1 MSGDA
6 GKAGNTGEAAGN
18 TGEAAGNTGGDTG
31 NGGQGAGNGGQAYKG
46 KGRVR
51 AQSSSSPSSSTAT
64 PPKGA
69 SKGASSYAPRRNAPP
84 REPEPVGFAARPNP
98 ARIAAYAGLA
108 VVGALVGLAGTLV
121 QAAWFPGGLIIALVA
136 AAGLFYGGRVLTRTQ
151 IGALAPAVG
160 WFITVFLLLSGRPE
174 GDYVFGDELGLIL
187 FMLGGTAVAVICATT
202 SRVPQSAMHNGRS
215 GT

>member
-1 MSGDA
+1 MSGGTGKDGKAGSGGGAA
-6 GKAGNTGEAAGN
+6 GKAEGAAGN
-18 TGEAAGNTGGDTG
+18 ARNAEGSAGK
-31 NGGQGAGNGGQAYKG
+31 AREG

-51 AQSSSSPSSSTAT
+51 ARSSASASSSP
-64 PPKGA
+64 
-69 SKGASSYAPRRNAPP
+69 SSYAPRRNAPP

-121 QAAWFPGGLIIALVA
+121 QAAWFPGGLIIALAA
-136 AAGLFYGGRVLTRTQ
+136 AAGLFYGGRVLIRTQ
-151 IGALAPAVG
+151 IGALAPAAG

-202 SRVPQSAMHNGRS
+202 SRVPQSAMHSGRS

>member
-1 MSGDA
+1 MSGGTGQA
-6 GKAGNTGEAAGN
+6 GSAESGGGSVGKGAGTGKAGNGGASAGKAE
-18 TGEAAGNTGGDTG
+18 GSAGK
-31 NGGQGAGNGGQAYKG
+31 AREG

-51 AQSSSSPSSSTAT
+51 ARSSASAPSSSP
-64 PPKGA
+64 
-69 SKGASSYAPRRNAPP
+69 SSYAPRRNAPP

-121 QAAWFPGGLIIALVA
+121 QAAWFPGGLIIALAA
-136 AAGLFYGGRVLTRTQ
+136 AAGLFYGGRVLIRTQ
-151 IGALAPAVG
+151 IGALAPAAG

-202 SRVPQSAMHNGRS
+202 SRVPQSAMHSGRS